1 MCNSFSMQDCETLCD
16 IIQRRFAGYG
26 DNTGTRT
33 QGRKETAKS
42 KIDKYLMEL
51 GRILTK

>member
-1 MCNSFSMQDCETLCD
+1 MKDCETFCD
-16 IIQRRFAGYG
+16 ITQRRFEGCG